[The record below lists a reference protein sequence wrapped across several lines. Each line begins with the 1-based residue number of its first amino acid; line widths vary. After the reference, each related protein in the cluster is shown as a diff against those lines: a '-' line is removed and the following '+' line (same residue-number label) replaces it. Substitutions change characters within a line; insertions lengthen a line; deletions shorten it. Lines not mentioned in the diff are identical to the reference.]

1 MKRLISVIA
10 VLALV
15 TILVTGFNAV
25 FANEAVAESVSWGD
39 GYVISRNVS
48 VRVAPEESAKM
59 IFSAKNGDV
68 LNIVGENGSWYT
80 IKLDD
85 GTIAYAHSAYI
96 MLNPKVIYLC
106 SGAPVY
112 AAPSLT
118 KKRVGYVSAG
128 DMFVVIAETDNYY
141 LVNLRTAAGY
151 IPKNVTVI
159 TLDEINWY
167 LSLTP
172 INGTAKTKTNVTVYP
187 SPDYKVVRR
196 LDVGEIVTIRAVQGD
211 YYAISYWSDNKELIG
226 FVKTA
231 DININ

>member
-10 VLALV
+10 VLALL

-25 FANEAVAESVSWGD
+25 FANGALAELVSLGD

-59 IFSAKNGDV
+59 VFSAKNGDV

-118 KKRVGYVSAG
+118 NKRVGYVSAG

-151 IPKNVTVI
+151 ISKNVTVI
-159 TLDEINWY
+159 TLDEIKWC

-172 INGTAKTKTNVTVYP
+172 VNGTAKTKTNVTVYP
-187 SPDYKVVRR
+187 SSDYKVVKR
-196 LDVGEIVTIRAVQGD
+196 LDAGEIVTIRAVLGD
-211 YYAISYWSDNKELIG
+211 YYVISYWSNNKELIG